1 MRNLIADKRIFFI
14 MLGVIP
20 AFAASTDFAF
30 AFNTATGD
38 VAKINLAIVYGI
50 TTVVSFLI
58 AAGYQVM
65 VKNKNV
71 WLMHL
76 FFAVFAVNAGYW
88 WLSVSKTLETALLA
102 NRLSYLGACFL
113 PLCMLMAIREVC
125 MFKNTK
131 KVLGVL
137 LGISVCVFVIAASP
151 GYTTWYYADTELVFI
166 NGMAKLIKVYGPLH
180 NIYYVYLAT
189 YFMTMIVSIS
199 IAYKRRVASICR
211 HAALLTVIVFLN
223 IVIWLMEQL
232 IQLPF
237 EFLSVSYIISEMLLM
252 ILYGLVNNMN
262 DAIQDKE
269 TIVIKDTYLIE
280 GFIKY
285 CIEEDGLTAR
295 ESEILRAILEGTK
308 RKKIAG
314 ELNVTENTVKKHT
327 SHIYQKLGVQNR
339 DELED
344 KMIEFNKQC

>member
-30 AFNTATGD
+30 AVNTATGD

-50 TTVVSFLI
+50 TTVASFLI

-151 GYTTWYYADTELVFI
+151 GYTTWYYADAELVFI
-166 NGMAKLIKVYGPLH
+166 NGMAKLIKEYGPLH

-199 IAYKRRVASICR
+199 IAYKRRVASVCR
-211 HAALLTVIVFLN
+211 HAALLAVIVFLN
-223 IVIWLMEQL
+223 IVIWLLEQL

-237 EFLSVSYIISEMLLM
+237 EFLSVSYIISEMLL
-252 ILYGLVNNMN
+252 LLVYWMVN
-262 DAIQDKE
+262 DKE
-269 TIVIKDTYLIE
+269 NEVYSVSDAFDKAIDTFMVNDETVKI
-280 GFIKY
+280 
-285 CIEEDGLTAR
+285 LTAR
-295 ESEILRAILEGTK
+295 EQEILKAILQNK
-308 RKKIAG
+308 RRKHIA
-314 ELNVTENTVKKHT
+314 EEFTVSENTIKKHT
-327 SHIYQKLGVQNR
+327 NHIYAKLGVTNR
-339 DELED
+339 DELLE
-344 KMIEFNKQC
+344 KFEKYK